1 MYYDNKS
8 SFYIRQYGP
17 KVLCIVLVLVIAGT
31 GLYIYMSN
39 RTKTPTVDV
48 TKQTIASQGSSTSQE
63 EQKVDEN
70 VASLELPNKLES
82 LKPLEKRTVK
92 VSSVENNGELIII
105 DGDTRFTANLIGL
118 DFNTV
123 EPDTIYQMGQDIANR
138 QVQIAFDNTKCTG
151 DKANVY
157 IYLNDELYNAK
168 LLEQGKIKLK
178 ANDINKLLL
187 KDLTESQAYA
197 KQTRAGVWEY

>member
-17 KVLCIVLVLVIAGT
+17 KVLVIVLIVLIAST
-31 GLYIYMSN
+31 GLYIYMAS
-39 RTKTPTVDV
+39 RKTPTVDV
-48 TKQTIASQGSSTSQE
+48 TQQTIAQQGSTTSQE

-70 VASLELPNKLES
+70 VASLELPANLEK
-82 LKPLEKRTVK
+82 LKPLETATVK
-92 VSSVENNGELIII
+92 IASIENNGEIVVIS
-105 DGDTRFTANLIGL
+105 GETRFKAKLIGL

-138 QVQIAFDNTKCTG
+138 QVEIAFDNIKCTN
-151 DKANVY
+151 DTANIY

-168 LLEQGKIKLK
+168 LLEQGKLKLNS
-178 ANDINKLLL
+178 NDINKLLL
-187 KDLTESQAYA
+187 KELTESQAYA
-197 KQTRAGVWEY
+197 KQTRAGIWEY

>member
-17 KVLCIVLVLVIAGT
+17 KVLCIVFVIVIAGT

-39 RTKTPTVDV
+39 RSKTPTVDV
-48 TKQTIASQGSSTSQE
+48 TKQTIANQGSTTSQE

-92 VSSVENNGELIII
+92 VSSIENNGELIII
-105 DGDTRFTANLIGL
+105 DGETRFTANLIGL

-157 IYLNDELYNAK
+157 VYLNDELYNAK
-168 LLEQGKIKLK
+168 LLEQGKIKLRS
-178 ANDINKLLL
+178 NDINKLLL